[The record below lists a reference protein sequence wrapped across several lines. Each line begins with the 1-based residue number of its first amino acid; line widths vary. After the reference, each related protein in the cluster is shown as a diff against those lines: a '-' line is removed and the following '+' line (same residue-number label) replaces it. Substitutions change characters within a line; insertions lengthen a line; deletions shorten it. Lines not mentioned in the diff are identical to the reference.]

1 MDAQLIA
8 FTGVAAG
15 MVAMPGADF
24 TVVVRNALVSR
35 RAGVACALG
44 VAGGL
49 LLHTALAV
57 AGVAAV
63 LTAVPALFRTL
74 QFLGGV
80 YVLYLGVRTLDGL
93 RRQRGREPARRRD
106 RERARE
112 RPAVRG
118 GTPSGGT
125 VLSGAACGGTVSS
138 GAACG
143 GTVSSG
149 AACGGTVSSGAACGG
164 TVSGEAAF
172 GVPGDGSRP
181 LRQGFVTNA
190 LNPKAPITF
199 LSLLPQFVPAGSPAM
214 PRTLV
219 LALIVVALALVWF
232 PVVALLVDRLG
243 RWLRGPRAARAVEG
257 VTGSALTVLGLVLL
271 LEPLTA

>member
-1 MDAQLIA
+1 MLKAHPGYSKYLLKAPDRQAGRMDAQLIA

-35 RAGVACALG
+35 RAGIACALG

-63 LTAVPALFRTL
+63 LAAVPALFRAL
-74 QFLGGV
+74 QLVGGG
-80 YVLYLGVRTLDGL
+80 YVLYLGVRTLWSL
-93 RRQRGREPARRRD
+93 RRP
-106 RERARE
+106 RA
-112 RPAVRG
+112 V
-118 GTPSGGT
+118 
-125 VLSGAACGGTVSS
+125 AAGTVSS
-138 GAACG
+138 AA
-143 GTVSSG
+143 
-149 AACGGTVSSGAACGG
+149 
-164 TVSGEAAF
+164 
-172 GVPGDGSRP
+172 RP

-199 LSLLPQFVPAGSPAM
+199 LSLLPQFVPAGSPAL
-214 PRTLV
+214 PRTLL
-219 LALIVVALALVWF
+219 LALIVVVLALLWF

-243 RWLRGPRAARAVEG
+243 RWLREPRAARAVEG
-257 VTGSALTVLGLVLL
+257 VTGAALTLLGVLLL
-271 LEPLTA
+271 LEPLRAA

>member
-1 MDAQLIA
+1 MDGQIVA

-63 LTAVPALFRTL
+63 LTAVPALFRAL
-74 QFLGGV
+74 QLLGGG
-80 YVLYLGVRTLDGL
+80 YVVYLGVRTLLDL
-93 RRQRGREPARRRD
+93 REARTESVVEGD
-106 RERARE
+106 A
-112 RPAVRG
+112 
-118 GTPSGGT
+118 
-125 VLSGAACGGTVSS
+125 GA
-138 GAACG
+138 
-143 GTVSSG
+143 
-149 AACGGTVSSGAACGG
+149 
-164 TVSGEAAF
+164 
-172 GVPGDGSRP
+172 RP

-199 LSLLPQFVPAGSPAM
+199 LSLLPQFVPEGSSAV
-214 PRTLV
+214 PRTLL
-219 LALIVVALALVWF
+219 LALIVVVLALVWF

-243 RWLRGPRAARAVEG
+243 RWLRRPRAARAVG
-257 VTGSALTVLGLVLL
+257 AVTGSALTVLGVLL
-271 LEPLTA
+271 LVGPLLGA

>member
-1 MDAQLIA
+1 MDGQLIA

-24 TVVVRNALVSR
+24 TVVVRNALTSR

-74 QFLGGV
+74 QLLGGG
-80 YVLYLGVRTLDGL
+80 YVLYLGTRTLAGL
-93 RRQRGREPARRRD
+93 RPRRRRD
-106 RERARE
+106 REPGEDRE
-112 RPAVRG
+112 REPGPERCPAAPG
-118 GTPSGGT
+118 GKPPGGPASGD
-125 VLSGAACGGTVSS
+125 
-138 GAACG
+138 
-143 GTVSSG
+143 
-149 AACGGTVSSGAACGG
+149 
-164 TVSGEAAF
+164 
-172 GVPGDGSRP
+172 PGDGSRP

-232 PVVALLVDRLG
+232 PAVALLVDRLG
-243 RWLRGPRAARAVEG
+243 RWLRRPRAARAVEA
-257 VTGSALTVLGLVLL
+257 VTGTALTVLGLVLL

>member
-8 FTGVAAG
+8 FTAVAAG

-93 RRQRGREPARRRD
+93 RRRRA

-112 RPAVRG
+112 RSAVPG
-118 GTPSGGT
+118 GSPYGDVASGGAVSGGT
-125 VLSGAACGGTVSS
+125 VPEGAAS
-138 GAACG
+138 
-143 GTVSSG
+143 
-149 AACGGTVSSGAACGG
+149 GG
-164 TVSGEAAF
+164 TVSGGIVSGDAVA
-172 GVPGDGSRP
+172 GAPGDRSRP

-232 PVVALLVDRLG
+232 PAVALLVDRLG

>member
-1 MDAQLIA
+1 MDGQIVA

-63 LTAVPALFRTL
+63 LTAVPALFRAL
-74 QFLGGV
+74 QLLGGG
-80 YVLYLGVRTLDGL
+80 YVVYLGVRTLLDL
-93 RRQRGREPARRRD
+93 REARTESVVEGD
-106 RERARE
+106 A
-112 RPAVRG
+112 
-118 GTPSGGT
+118 
-125 VLSGAACGGTVSS
+125 GA
-138 GAACG
+138 
-143 GTVSSG
+143 
-149 AACGGTVSSGAACGG
+149 
-164 TVSGEAAF
+164 
-172 GVPGDGSRP
+172 RP

-199 LSLLPQFVPAGSPAM
+199 LSLLPQFVPEGSSAV
-214 PRTLV
+214 PRTLL
-219 LALIVVALALVWF
+219 LALIVVVLALVWF

-243 RWLRGPRAARAVEG
+243 RWLRRPRAARAVG
-257 VTGSALTVLGLVLL
+257 AVTGSALTALGVLL
-271 LEPLTA
+271 LVGPLLGA

>member
-44 VAGGL
+44 IAGGL

-74 QFLGGV
+74 QLLGGA
-80 YVLYLGVRTLDGL
+80 YVSYLGVRTLRAL
-93 RRQRGREPARRRD
+93 RRP
-106 RERARE
+106 RA
-112 RPAVRG
+112 AVPG
-118 GTPSGGT
+118 QA
-125 VLSGAACGGTVSS
+125 VSGAAVS
-138 GAACG
+138 GA
-143 GTVSSG
+143 
-149 AACGGTVSSGAACGG
+149 
-164 TVSGEAAF
+164 
-172 GVPGDGSRP
+172 RP

-199 LSLLPQFVPAGSPAM
+199 LSLLPQFVPAGSPAL
-214 PRTLV
+214 PRTLL
-219 LALIVVALALVWF
+219 LALIVVVLALVWF
-232 PVVALLVDRLG
+232 PAVALLVDRLG
-243 RWLRGPRAARAVEG
+243 RWLRRPRAARAVEA
-257 VTGSALTVLGLVLL
+257 VTGSALTVLGAVLL
-271 LEPLTA
+271 TESLRA

>member
-44 VAGGL
+44 IAGGL

-63 LTAVPALFRTL
+63 LAAVPALFRAL
-74 QFLGGV
+74 QLLGGG
-80 YVLYLGVRTLDGL
+80 YVLYLGARTLWSL
-93 RRQRGREPARRRD
+93 RGH
-106 RERARE
+106 RAVVAE
-112 RPAVRG
+112 TTGTASSAV
-118 GTPSGGT
+118 
-125 VLSGAACGGTVSS
+125 
-138 GAACG
+138 
-143 GTVSSG
+143 
-149 AACGGTVSSGAACGG
+149 
-164 TVSGEAAF
+164 
-172 GVPGDGSRP
+172 RP

-199 LSLLPQFVPAGSPAM
+199 LSLLPQFVPASGPAL
-214 PRTLV
+214 PRTLL
-219 LALIVVALALVWF
+219 LALIVVVLALLWF
-232 PVVALLVDRLG
+232 PAVALLVDRLG
-243 RWLRGPRAARAVEG
+243 RRLREPRAARAVEG
-257 VTGSALTVLGLVLL
+257 VTGAALTLLGVLLL
-271 LEPLTA
+271 LEPLRAA